1 MVEPS
6 CLEWFLV
13 QEARDLDVRLRAFPQ
28 QLFLRL
34 RAQFGG
40 AVGDE
45 MLDGVDRFLA
55 TPLEDVRRY
64 WPPIRTWFIDAH
76 DAFLSWLSDL
86 QNLRAVSRG
95 LVALALPNV
104 YAHLSAPRDYRLRLA
119 QRAYWMFLCG
129 TMWDEQVGVTMML
142 RDGQVHFRLLF

>member
-6 CLEWFLV
+6 CLERFLV

-45 MLDGVDRFLA
+45 MLDGVDRFIA
-55 TPLEDVRRY
+55 TPLEDARREGEQ
-64 WPPIRTWFIDAH
+64 
-76 DAFLSWLSDL
+76 WLAP
-86 QNLRAVSRG
+86 R
-95 LVALALPNV
+95 PM
-104 YAHLSAPRDYRLRLA
+104 LSACLRFGIG
-119 QRAYWMFLCG
+119 R
-129 TMWDEQVGVTMML
+129 
-142 RDGQVHFRLLF
+142 VHHQCLHFDPTKSQLPCLYCASPVAHQTYVRMHP